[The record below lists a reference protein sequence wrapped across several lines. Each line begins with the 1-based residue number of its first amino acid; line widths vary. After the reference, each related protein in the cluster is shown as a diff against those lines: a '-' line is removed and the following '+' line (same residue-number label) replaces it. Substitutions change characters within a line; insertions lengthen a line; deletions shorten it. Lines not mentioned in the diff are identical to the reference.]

1 MSPYVIISH
10 YGYFGVIIALI
21 LEFLLIPFPAETIL
35 VISGVMWHK
44 GLFQLWPLI
53 IIATAGSWVGSLI
66 GYFIGSYVGRPVLL
80 RYGKYVKLDEAKLV
94 KAEHA
99 FRRYSIAILG
109 IGRFI
114 AGIRVMIAYVAGMN
128 KMGLGLYMFVTLIS
142 AALWSSAFILV
153 GATIGAK
160 WNFIVGLVKAHPRL
174 SIVAGV
180 IVVALVA
187 VFWWRK
193 RTKKLAKS
201 DTMVAETEI

>member
-10 YGYFGVIIALI
+10 YGYFGVVIALI
-21 LEFLLIPFPAETIL
+21 MEFLLIPFPAETIL

-44 GLFQLWPLI
+44 GLFQLWPLL

-66 GYFIGSYVGRPVLL
+66 GYLIGSYVGRPVLL
-80 RYGKYVKLDEAKLV
+80 RFGKYVRLDEAKLT

-99 FRRYSIAILG
+99 FRRYSVAILG

-114 AGIRVMIAYVAGMN
+114 AGIRVLIAYVAGMN
-128 KMGLGLYMFVTLIS
+128 KMSLGLYMLITLIS

-160 WNFIVGLVKAHPRL
+160 WHLIVDFVTVHPRL
-174 SIVAGV
+174 SILAGIV
-180 IVVALVA
+180 ILVLL
-187 VFWWRK
+187 VMYWWRK
-193 RTKKLAKS
+193 RTKKLAKTE
-201 DTMVAETEI
+201 TMVTETEI